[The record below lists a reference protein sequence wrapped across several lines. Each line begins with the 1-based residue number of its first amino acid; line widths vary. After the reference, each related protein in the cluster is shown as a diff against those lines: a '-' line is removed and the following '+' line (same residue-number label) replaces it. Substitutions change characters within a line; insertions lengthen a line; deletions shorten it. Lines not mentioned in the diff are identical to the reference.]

1 MKKVISGFFLLLLF
15 IYITLIA
22 VIFLSQ
28 RSLMYFP
35 QPAISDE
42 IAKNILPEGEII
54 RVITEDKLELKAYL
68 KPPHDST
75 KPIIL
80 AFHGNASLAL
90 YLAQAFQP
98 FIKEGYG
105 VLFAEYRGYNGN
117 EGSPTERG
125 LYKDADAYLEYI
137 LSRFPEHKIV
147 AYGQSLGSAV
157 AVDIVNRNHQNFS
170 GLILEVPFDSA
181 LSVANKAYP
190 FIPFKNLLLK
200 DKYESDKK
208 ISDIKIPKLFL
219 ISGQDSVVGRDSGQR
234 LYDLASPPKTIYI
247 NVNSGHNDIFNRDV
261 VNSILKFLSEYK

>member
-1 MKKVISGFFLLLLF
+1 MKKFISGIFLPLLL
-15 IYITLIA
+15 IYIALIA

-35 QPAISDE
+35 QSPIPDE

-54 RVITEDKLELKAYL
+54 RVITEDKLELKAYVS
-68 KPPHDST
+68 PPQDTT

-80 AFHGNASLAL
+80 AFHGNASQAL
-90 YLAQAFQP
+90 YMAQAFQP

-117 EGSPTERG
+117 EGSPTEQG
-125 LYKDADAYLEYI
+125 LYQDADAYLEYI
-137 LSRFPEHKIV
+137 LNRFSKHKII

-157 AVDIVNRNHQNFS
+157 AVDIVQRNPQNFS

-181 LSVANKAYP
+181 LSVASKAYP
-190 FIPFKNLLLK
+190 FIPFKNFLLK

-208 ISDIKIPKLFL
+208 ISNIKIPKLFL
-219 ISGQDSVVGRDSGQR
+219 VAGQDSVVGKDSGQR
-234 LYDLASPPKTIYI
+234 LYDLAPSPKTIYI
-247 NVNSGHNDIFNRDV
+247 NVDSRHNDILNHDV
-261 VNSILKFLSEYK
+261 INCILIFLSEHK